1 MTRANRNDVP
11 KGVENAFSKMR
22 MTMQRNDNDNC
33 LEDKCAGSAD
43 RWKPSHCELTYR
55 FHDLNV
61 THRYIRGLGD
71 VCNIPLISVLHV
83 GVVKVQYIR
92 FCIGLDD
99 DGDVVEV
106 CNIGKGME
114 KELGAL
120 IRGQT

>member
-1 MTRANRNDVP
+1 
-11 KGVENAFSKMR
+11 
-22 MTMQRNDNDNC
+22 
-33 LEDKCAGSAD
+33 
-43 RWKPSHCELTYR
+43 
-55 FHDLNV
+55 
-61 THRYIRGLGD
+61 
-71 VCNIPLISVLHV
+71 LISVLHV

-92 FCIGLDD
+92 FCVGLDD